1 MKFLPTTIFVMQ
13 TIHVKNQT
21 CTYIRRVHVIWI
33 SYMAKTK
40 VHHQLLAFSTTL
52 CQMCFTFYK
61 ILLIFTIIKRGRTK
75 NKNINAINPLIIT
88 LWSKWQLLVIKLK
101 SKFFVKKKNWK
112 LEGKTMTLAAL
123 FLLLKCGSEGL
134 RVWYD
139 YNILK
144 KIIINILPVYHN
156 TNC

>member
-1 MKFLPTTIFVMQ
+1 MSRTKHVLIYVGYMLSEFLTWLKQKSITNYWHSLP
-13 TIHVKNQT
+13 HSVKN
-21 CTYIRRVHVIWI
+21 
-33 SYMAKTK
+33 
-40 VHHQLLAFSTTL
+40 
-52 CQMCFTFYK
+52 CFTFYK

-123 FLLLKCGSEGL
+123 LLLLKCGSEGL

-139 YNILK
+139 YNIFK